1 MTQDSRAA
9 DATRAAV
16 DACRRDLPSPIRPP
30 EAVLGFDGFVDTVR
44 RVVDERHDPESFEPM
59 TELGAFGERIAASA
73 DEESS
78 ITVEWTRDGTRT
90 GGHTC
95 HVARALIGF
104 GASPTM
110 IGAYGDPE
118 RDVFADEFG
127 DARRYS
133 FGEPNYTE
141 AVEFDDGKLLV
152 TETGATRTLDW
163 ETLVDAV
170 GIETLATHLDGA
182 DLFGVGYWVVVPDLP
197 SVLTGL
203 REQVWPTLDDPP
215 ETVLVDPGDVRQLA
229 DEVLDAGIEPLRR
242 FAAVAPV
249 TLSANRA
256 EMTHLADTLGATPDS
271 LTAAATTV
279 KDGLDLRRAVA
290 HAADRRRV
298 RRRRPRG
305 HGVGDRPTGRGSGHD
320 DQRWRPLQRGSGA
333 RTLGRALG
341 PRGRLSGQRRRRRLR
356 QDRRAADR
364 NGAPRVPRRLH
375 RRRRRVIL

>member
-290 HAADRRRV
+290 HAADASVVAGPEGTASVTVPRV
-298 RRRRPRG
+298 EDPAMTTSAG
-305 HGVGDRPTGRGSGHD
+305 DHFNVG
-320 DQRWRPLQRGSGA
+320 L
-333 RTLGRALG
+333 ALG
-341 PRGRLSGQRRRRRLR
+341 LSAGLSDPAAVCLGNAAAGVFVRTGEPPTETALR
-356 QDRRAADR
+356 EFLDGYIDAVDA
-364 NGAPRVPRRLH
+364 
-375 RRRRRVIL
+375 